1 LKYRPTSISV
11 AGVDFQIKY
20 CKISE
25 YGLYE
30 LEDKVI
36 KIRNTLTD
44 EQVFDTLMHECV
56 HAAFDMSGI
65 TYMIDDDQKEEAI
78 VRSLENLLF
87 PVYQQEY
94 EKFRTTKSSAES
106 SPKKKKS

>member
-1 LKYRPTSISV
+1 MKYRPTSISL

-20 CKISE
+20 CKIAE

-30 LEDKVI
+30 LEGRVI

-56 HAAFDMSGI
+56 HAALDMSGI
-65 TYMIDDDQKEEAI
+65 AYLIDDDQKEEAI
-78 VRSLENLLF
+78 VRAIENLLF
-87 PVYQQEY
+87 PVYKQEY
-94 EKFRTTKSSAES
+94 EKFRTTKSSAEL
-106 SPKKKKS
+106 SPKKKS

>member
-1 LKYRPTSISV
+1 M
-11 AGVDFQIKY
+11 
-20 CKISE
+20 
-25 YGLYE
+25 YE

-56 HAAFDMSGI
+56 HAALDMSGI
-65 TYMIDDDQKEEAI
+65 AYLIDDDQKEEAI
-78 VRSLENLLF
+78 VRALENLLF

-94 EKFRTTKSSAES
+94 EKFRTTKSSAEL
-106 SPKKKKS
+106 SPKKNS

>member
-44 EQVFDTLMHECV
+44 EQIFDTLMHECV
-56 HAAFDMSGI
+56 HAALDMSGI
-65 TYMIDDDQKEEAI
+65 AYLIDDDQKEEAI
-78 VRSLENLLF
+78 VRAIENLLF

-94 EKFRTTKSSAES
+94 EKFRTTKGSAEL
-106 SPKKKKS
+106 SPKKKS

>member
-1 LKYRPTSISV
+1 VKYRPSSISV

-56 HAAFDMSGI
+56 HAALDMSGI
-65 TYMIDDDQKEEAI
+65 AYLIDDDQKEEAI
-78 VRSLENLLF
+78 VRALENLLF

-94 EKFRTTKSSAES
+94 EKFRTTKSSAEFP
-106 SPKKKKS
+106 PKKKS

>member
-1 LKYRPTSISV
+1 MKYRPTSISV

-20 CKISE
+20 SKISE

-30 LEDKVI
+30 LEDKI
-36 KIRNTLTD
+36 IRIRNSLTD
-44 EQVFDTLMHECV
+44 EQIFDTLMHECV
-56 HAAFDMSGI
+56 HATLDMSGI
-65 TYMIDDDQKEEAI
+65 AYMIDDDQKEEAI
-78 VRSLENLLF
+78 VRALENLLF

-94 EKFRTTKSSAES
+94 EKFRTTKRSAEL